1 MYDNGLFIFRRDLRI
16 EDNTSLNEAIKQ
28 CKNVYPIFIF
38 TPEQISDK
46 NKFKSDSSIHFML
59 ESLEDLEVNI
69 QKHDGHLNF
78 FYGDNISIIQELVKK
93 LNIDCIYFNKDITP
107 YAIQRDNDI
116 LKLCKKL
123 KINCSFAVDDYY
135 LSIPGSVKTGGGSPY
150 QKFTPFYN
158 KVLETIKVK
167 NPEILKKFTFSN
179 SHVGNIELNYIYND
193 FITINKNKIVKGGRI
208 HALTLYNGL
217 QNHKKYGDDRDSLQ
231 KRTTLLSAYL
241 KFGNL
246 SIREVFHKVKKLF
259 GINHDL
265 IKQFIWRDFYAQLL
279 YCFPYVL
286 GNALKDK
293 YNMIEW
299 ENNGEYLEK
308 WKQGKTGFP
317 IVDAGM
323 RELNKTGYM
332 HNRARL
338 ITACFL
344 IKTLLVDWREGE
356 KYFATQLVDYDPASN
371 NGNWQW
377 VASTGADSQPY
388 FRIFNPWSQQKT
400 HDKDCIYIKKWIPEL
415 NTVPNKDI
423 HKWNEEYSKYST
435 INYYT
440 PIVDYK
446 EQREKALDMY
456 KKIL

>member
-16 EDNTSLNEAIKQ
+16 QDNISLNEAMKQ

-46 NKFKSDSSIHFML
+46 NKFKSDSSVHFML

-69 QKHDGHLNF
+69 QKQGGYLNF
-78 FYGDNISIIQELVKK
+78 FYGDNILIIRQLVKK
-93 LNIDCIYFNKDITP
+93 LNIDCVYFNKDITP

-193 FITINKNKIVKGGRI
+193 FITINKNKVVKGGRI
-208 HALTLYNGL
+208 NALTLFNDL
-217 QNHKKYGDDRDSLQ
+217 QSHKKYGEDRDNLQ
-231 KRTTLLSAYL
+231 KHTTLLSAYL

-279 YCFPYVL
+279 YCFPHVL
-286 GNALKDK
+286 GNALKEK

-299 ENNGEYLEK
+299 ENNPEYLEK

-344 IKTLLVDWREGE
+344 IKTLLIDWQEGE

-400 HDKDCIYIKKWIPEL
+400 HDKECIYIKKWIPEL

-423 HKWNEEYSKYST
+423 HKWNEEYCKYST

-456 KKIL
+456 KKIM